1 MGGLPSQTQLT
12 DRQKKAEETL
22 SQLKDSYNNFISF
35 WEKFQNEERVL
46 IKDLHKHLDKEK
58 LESVLKHIEQD
69 NQ

>member
-35 WEKFQNEERVL
+35 WEKFQNEERAL
-46 IKDLHKHLDKEK
+46 IKDLHKYLDKEK